1 MRRVHCLGI
10 LVTDALC
17 GPLKRYPQPRVC
29 PQVNARSIRF
39 LPGGGAVNTAAA
51 LAQIGIPVGLF
62 TKVGGDANGAAAL
75 DYLAGLGVD
84 VAGVVRSAAETTPF
98 TFVGI
103 HPRGERTFVHTPGCN
118 LSFCP
123 ADLDLELLLHADVL
137 LAQDLWALPA
147 MDGKPLAGLLAAARR
162 RGVVT
167 VLDEC
172 WGYGP
177 RRRALEAVLPHADY
191 VLPSYDDLQAIYP
204 DLGPEEMIRRLQE
217 RGATKVVLKTGAR
230 GCLFDVGRGIG
241 SRPSVADTIVD
252 PTGAGDCFDAGFIA
266 GLVRGLSAEDAVDIA
281 LRAAAACLRQVG
293 GAVGIPRFE
302 MLCAAPAS
310 TGG

>member
-1 MRRVHCLGI
+1 M
-10 LVTDALC
+10 DALC
-17 GPLKRYPQPRVC
+17 GPLRRYPQPRIC
-29 PQVNARSIRF
+29 PQVNASSIRF

-62 TKVGGDANGAAAL
+62 AKVGADANGTAAL
-75 DYLAGLGVD
+75 DYLSGLGVE
-84 VAGVVRSAAETTPF
+84 VGGVVRSAAETTPF

-123 ADLDLELLLHADVL
+123 ADLDLELLLQADVL

-147 MDGKPLAGLLAAARR
+147 MDGKPLAGLLAAARH
-162 RGVVT
+162 RGLVT

-177 RRRALEAVLPHADY
+177 RRRALEAVLPQADY
-191 VLPSYDDLQAIYP
+191 VLPSYDDLLAIYP
-204 DLGPEEMIRRLQE
+204 DLSPEDMIRRLQQ
-217 RGATKVVLKTGAR
+217 RGASKVVLKTGAR
-230 GCLFDVGRGIG
+230 GCLFDLG
-241 SRPSVADTIVD
+241 SGLGWRASVADTIVD

-266 GLVRGLSAEDAVDIA
+266 GLVRGLSGEDAVNLA
-281 LRAAAACLRQVG
+281 LQAAAACLRQVG
-293 GAVGIPRFE
+293 GAVGIPPFE
-302 MLCAAPAS
+302 VLRAAPVRSAGAEGRS
-310 TGG
+310 P

>member
-17 GPLKRYPQPRVC
+17 GPLRRYPQPRIC
-29 PQVNARSIRF
+29 PQVTADSIRF

-62 TKVGGDANGAAAL
+62 TKIGADANGRAAL
-75 DYLAGLGVD
+75 DYLAALGVE
-84 VAGVVRSAAETTPF
+84 VGGVVRSALETTPF

-118 LSFCP
+118 RTFCP
-123 ADLDLELLLHADVL
+123 ADLDLELLLQADVL

-191 VLPSYDDLQAIYP
+191 VLPSYDDLLAIYP
-204 DLGPEEMIRRLQE
+204 GLSPEDMIRRLQE
-217 RGATKVVLKTGAR
+217 RGATRVVLKTGPR
-230 GCLFDVGRGIG
+230 GCLFDLG
-241 SRPSVADTIVD
+241 SGLGYRPSVADAIVD

-266 GLVRGLSAEDAVDIA
+266 GLVEGLRADKAIDIA

-293 GAVGIPRFE
+293 GAVGIPPFAVLRG
-302 MLCAAPAS
+302 APA
-310 TGG
+310 GGA

>member
-17 GPLKRYPQPRVC
+17 GPLRRYPQPRVC
-29 PQVNARSIRF
+29 PQVTARSIRF

-51 LAQIGIPVGLF
+51 LAQIGVPVGLF
-62 TKVGGDANGAAAL
+62 TKIGADAHGAAAL

-84 VAGVVRSAAETTPF
+84 VGGVVRSAPETTPF

-123 ADLDLELLLHADVL
+123 ADLDLERLLQTDVL

-147 MDGKPLAGLLAAARR
+147 MDGKPLAGVLAAARR
-162 RGVVT
+162 RGVIT

-191 VLPSYDDLQAIYP
+191 VLPSYDDLLAIYP
-204 DLGPEEMIRRLQE
+204 GLEPEAMIRRLQE
-217 RGATKVVLKTGAR
+217 RGATKVVLKTGAK
-230 GCLFDVGRGIG
+230 GCLFDLGSGLD
-241 SRPSVADTIVD
+241 SRPSLADVIVD

-266 GLVRGLSAEDAVDIA
+266 GLVRGLSAEAAIAIA
-281 LRAAAACLRQVG
+281 LQAAAACLRQVG
-293 GAVGIPRFE
+293 GAVGIPPF
-302 MLCAAPAS
+302 AALRGAAAGP
-310 TGG
+310 